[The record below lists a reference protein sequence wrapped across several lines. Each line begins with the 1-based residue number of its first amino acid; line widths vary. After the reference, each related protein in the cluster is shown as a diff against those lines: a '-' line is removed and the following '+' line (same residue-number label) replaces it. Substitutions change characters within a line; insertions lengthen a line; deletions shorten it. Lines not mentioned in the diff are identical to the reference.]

1 MKVTVDTNTLISA
14 TFWHGDSEKIIIK
27 VEDKEIE
34 LVLSTD
40 IINEYADV
48 LDYDEIKDKIKD
60 KKLEMG
66 YSVGKI
72 ISISKIVEPLEKLD
86 VVKEDP
92 DDNKILECAKEG
104 KVDYIITQDKHLLK
118 LKNFEGIEIVKPDEF
133 LKNIRK

>member
-27 VEDKEIE
+27 AEDKKIE
-34 LVLSTD
+34 LILSRD
-40 IINEYADV
+40 IINEYSDV
-48 LDYDEIKDKIKD
+48 LGYDEIKDKIKN
-60 KKLEMG
+60 KKLEMR

-104 KVDYIITQDKHLLK
+104 KVDYIVTQDKHLLK
-118 LKNFEGIEIVKPDEF
+118 LKSFEGIEILNPCEF
-133 LKNIRK
+133 LKKVSK